1 MVSLVH
7 NGYRVDFYDS
17 VEQAE
22 AEIEVR
28 MLKYEHLTPELR
40 IQADGKYENRFGENL
55 DYTTKVY
62 FYDTL
67 YSEMFLII
75 RGRI

>member
-7 NGYRVDFYDS
+7 NGYKVDFYDS

-22 AEIEVR
+22 EEIAKR
-28 MLKYEHLTPELR
+28 MEEYKHLSPELK
-40 IQADGKYENRFGENL
+40 INADGKYLNRFGENL